1 MATSIINYIWLVT
14 CLSFFIIKD
23 NVWSSCLNFPI
34 TLDCEIPQYL
44 EVVTFCH
51 SLRLLFIP
59 AMSSLQS
66 TFTTK
71 LPVAIPF
78 HVIMPSFLPS
88 FLPILSAPAYR
99 THSPRGPLFLHSL
112 LSHILHW
119 GFCCVINMK
128 SSKLV
133 PGCYISGPQYFLSN
147 LLLQSTAKFYPSQYL
162 PFLSHTHAQLHCL
175 LLLFI
180 LHLLYFIHFV
190 LLWVHSL
197 WDVDYIAISNS
208 PEYCLFTIS
217 HIPTQVVLFSPHAA
231 LTTDQA
237 SSCLLSGY
245 YLATLHLGCSSFI
258 VMIFLDFLVSIFWS
272 SSLFHLIVPVP

>member
-23 NVWSSCLNFPI
+23 NVWSSCLNFLI

-51 SLRLLFIP
+51 SLQLLFIP
-59 AMSSLQS
+59 AISSLQS

-71 LPVAIPF
+71 LPVAMPF

-88 FLPILSAPAYR
+88 FLFCLHQLTALTHHMGHCFSIPYFR
-99 THSPRGPLFLHSL
+99 TFYTGDFAVWSIWNLQSLFLGATYQGLSTSFQISFCNPL
-112 LSHILHW
+112 PSSIPVNTFLFSHILPMH
-119 GFCCVINMK
+119 
-128 SSKLV
+128 S
-133 PGCYISGPQYFLSN
+133 FL
-147 LLLQSTAKFYPSQYL
+147 L
-162 PFLSHTHAQLHCL
+162 P
-175 LLLFI
+175 FI

-197 WDVDYIAISNS
+197 WDVDYIAISNY

-217 HIPTQVVLFSPHAA
+217 HIPTQVILFSPHAA